1 MMGLFGRAVAFVILA
16 VLTCAACHQKNRAF
30 KVSPPVK
37 DSVPYDSL
45 KTVLENI
52 YDTDQGIREKLM
64 VSKGEEL
71 GKIGYQM
78 MQIDSV
84 NQARIKPILHR
95 YGWLPKSKVG
105 EKASDAIFFVI
116 QHSGFELMR
125 QYFPSL
131 KDLASKGEANP
142 THAAMMED
150 RLLVNEGKKQIYGT
164 QATSDSSTNGKTYIW
179 PIKNPDMVNQL
190 RKETGFDLTVEENAK
205 RLDAIYDPKRE
216 LPNVR

>member
-1 MMGLFGRAVAFVILA
+1 MMGFERTVAFIILVA
-16 VLTCAACHQKNRAF
+16 LICTACNQRNRAF
-30 KVSPPVK
+30 KVLPPVK

-45 KTVLENI
+45 KAVLENI

-64 VSKGEEL
+64 ASKGEEF
-71 GKIGYQM
+71 GEIMYRM

-84 NQARIKPILHR
+84 NRARIKPILHR

-116 QHSGFELMR
+116 QHSDVELMR

-131 KDLASKGEANP
+131 KDLASKREAKA

-164 QATSDSSTNGKTYIW
+164 QATSDSSTNGKAYIW
-179 PIKNPDMVNQL
+179 PIENPDQVNQL
-190 RKETGFDLTVEENAK
+190 RKEAGFDLTVEANAR
-205 RLDAIYDPKRE
+205 RLGAIYDPKRE
-216 LPNVR
+216 LPEVR